1 MVTVRTIKVRPNRMG
16 FFGYLETCVK
26 KYCFDSLSEAIEYI
40 NTLDRSEFES
50 VEMDTDPYNF
60 Q

>member
-1 MVTVRTIKVRPNRMG
+1 MG